1 MKRDTAG
8 FKQKKETQV
17 VQQMIALYCRGRH
30 KMPKGQLCPDCLALA
45 EYAAQRVAHCPH
57 KETKTFCSNC
67 KTHCYQPRENPP
79 GDALFRPAH
88 AAASPGDG
96 GAAYG
101 GNYPREKKTEG
112 EWLT

>member
-45 EYAAQRVAHCPH
+45 EYAAQRVAHCP
-57 KETKTFCSNC
+57 
-67 KTHCYQPRENPP
+67 
-79 GDALFRPAH
+79 
-88 AAASPGDG
+88 
-96 GAAYG
+96 
-101 GNYPREKKTEG
+101 
-112 EWLT
+112 

>member
-17 VQQMIALYCRGRH
+17 VQQMIALYCRGHH

-57 KETKTFCSNC
+57 KETKPF
-67 KTHCYQPRENPP
+67 
-79 GDALFRPAH
+79 ALTVKRIATSRRC
-88 AAASPGDG
+88 ARKSA
-96 GAAYG
+96 
-101 GNYPREKKTEG
+101 R
-112 EWLT
+112 